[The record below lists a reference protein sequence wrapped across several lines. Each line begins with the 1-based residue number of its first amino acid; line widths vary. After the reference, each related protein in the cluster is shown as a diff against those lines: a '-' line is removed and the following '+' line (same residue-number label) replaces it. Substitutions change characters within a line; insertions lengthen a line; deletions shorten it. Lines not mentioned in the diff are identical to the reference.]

1 MPKEIECPSTI
12 YATERVGSNSINC
25 LDFENMDDD
34 VKYIKYSDHLQAVQD
49 EREACA
55 KIIENSKAHN
65 FTLQQL
71 ANKIRARE

>member
-1 MPKEIECPSTI
+1 MVLDDMRTEIYELKEKLKT
-12 YATERVGSNSINC
+12 
-25 LDFENMDDD
+25 
-34 VKYIKYSDHLQAVQD
+34 AVQD

>member
-1 MPKEIECPSTI
+1 MNKEFREYLAAYLKST
-12 YATERVGSNSINC
+12 AT
-25 LDFENMDDD
+25 
-34 VKYIKYSDHLQAVQD
+34 YSHLQLLDAVER